1 MGWKKSGNLKVH
13 EVKSFCRFFSKA
25 FPPKRPIQNN
35 RIVVTQKKVISVN
48 IVRTTDCTL
57 NELIVCHMNYIS
69 TKLLHVNKKK
79 FKRPK

>member
-57 NELIVCHMNYIS
+57 KVNCMSHELY
-69 TKLLHVNKKK
+69 LNKAVTCK
-79 FKRPK
+79 